1 MIERIRGQARGRN
14 RASAYKDLVW
24 TVATAGDT
32 SADIAGQT
40 RQALATIE
48 QSLTSLGASKQRIVS
63 TQIFLARMAEKAA
76 TPLAS
81 SNALANARKSRPLSS
96 RSLVMSP
103 SRYDCA
109 GVRLL
114 TSVCRFATSVK

>member
-48 QSLTSLGASKQRIVS
+48 QAL
-63 TQIFLARMAEKAA
+63 A
-76 TPLAS
+76 TPWNTADLHATAAAIYRAASLRERADAELAK
-81 SNALANARKSRPLSS
+81 AREIDPH
-96 RSLVMSP
+96 
-103 SRYDCA
+103 A
-109 GVRLL
+109 
-114 TSVCRFATSVK
+114 AE

>member
-40 RQALATIE
+40 RAALATIE
-48 QSLTSLGASKQRIVS
+48 QSLTSLGASKQSIVS
-63 TQIFLARMAEKAA
+63 TQIFLARMADKAA
-76 TPLAS
+76 MDAVWCAWIGDDPQHWPQRACVGA
-81 SNALANARKSRPLSS
+81 ALEGGA
-96 RSLVMSP
+96 LVEIVVT
-103 SRYDCA
+103 A
-109 GVRLL
+109 VRG
-114 TSVCRFATSVK
+114 